1 MLVKASLL
9 GAAAASVLFAP
20 TLAESLTRNA
30 AEGETRVRTIEAS
43 REMSLVDMVI
53 RFDGEEIPADQLGDI
68 EGSQTDSYSVVVSD
82 TFSSVADGRATK
94 LTRTYTTLGGESAM
108 EGGMLAAMGAED
120 SSKELSSEL
129 EGEDV
134 IFTWDGEEEDY
145 VASLPEE
152 STLDEDLLED
162 LLGDYE
168 FAELLPDGDIEV
180 GAEWD
185 IDPAFFEFMVE
196 PGGEMHLKPSD
207 ADANEYDEMAEQIE
221 EAGVEPTYEGTLKGK
236 LVSVEEGVAKI
247 EITIEIEMTLDLS
260 GELEPMTQDTP
271 MGELEINPVEVV
283 VERTAEGTGTLM
295 WHVAKGRLISF
306 TMEADVT
313 EVNTSNVEIDFGGET
328 MEQFQELTQEGSI
341 EVSYTIE

>member
-9 GAAAASVLFAP
+9 GGVAASVLFAP

-30 AEGETRVRTIEAS
+30 AEGETRTRTIEAS
-43 REMSLVDMVI
+43 REMSLVDMVMM
-53 RFDGEEIPADQLGDI
+53 FNGEEIPAEQLGEMD
-68 EGSQTDSYSVVVSD
+68 GSQTDTYAAVVTD
-82 TFSSVADGRATK
+82 AFETVADGRAIK
-94 LTRTYTTLGGESAM
+94 FTRTYTSLAGESAM

-120 SSKELSSEL
+120 SAQDLSSEL

-134 IFTWDGEEEDY
+134 IFTWDADGEEY

-152 STLDEDLLED
+152 SSLDEDLLED
-162 LLGDYE
+162 LLGDFE
-168 FAELLPDGDIEV
+168 FAELLPDGDVEA

-185 IDPAFFEFMVE
+185 IDPAFFEFIVE
-196 PGGEMHLKPSD
+196 PGGEMHLAPSD
-207 ADANEYDEMAEQIE
+207 EDANQFDEIEEQIDD
-221 EAGVEPTYEGTLKGK
+221 ADVEPTYEGTLKGK
-236 LVSVEEGVAKI
+236 LVGVEDGIATI

-260 GELEPMTQDTP
+260 GELEPMTQDSP

-283 VERTAEGTGTLM
+283 VERSAEGSATLM
-295 WHVAKGRLISF
+295 WHVEKGRLSSF

-328 MEQFQELTQEGSI
+328 MEQFQELTQEGTI
-341 EVSYTIE
+341 EVSYSIE